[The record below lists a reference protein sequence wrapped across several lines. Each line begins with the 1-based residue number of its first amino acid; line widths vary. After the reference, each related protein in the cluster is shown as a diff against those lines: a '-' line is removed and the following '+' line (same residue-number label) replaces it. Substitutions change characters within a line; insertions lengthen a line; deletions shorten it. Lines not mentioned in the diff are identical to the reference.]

1 MPKLITREELVKE
14 LDGHLKTDES
24 DARLAWVASIFLDG
38 TFRVVGEGVFE
49 RRKYNTRVGECP
61 KQEGKGEEK

>member
-1 MPKLITREELVKE
+1 MKE

-61 KQEGKGEEK
+61 QSEKGENNGS